1 MSEILKDL
9 NDEQKKAVTCT
20 EGPVLIVAGAG
31 SGKTRVLTS
40 RIAYLIERGIAPECI
55 LALTFTKKAAGEM
68 KERIAL
74 MTGERK
80 ARRIWMGTFHS
91 VFIRFLREY
100 AGILGFP
107 ATFTIYDTADS
118 VSAVKT
124 CIRQLGLD
132 DKLYKPKEV
141 LSRISKAKNDLVTP
155 TPYMN
160 GAGGYREDDGK
171 HKKPEIYRIYA
182 LYCQMC
188 RQAGVMDFDDILLYL
203 NILLKQSPE
212 ALQTISARFSHIL
225 VDEYQDTNIPVHLR
239 IPRRPDSEYPELSER
254 FSCGPDIPAGAQ
266 LPQHPDNR
274 ECGQFP
280 HCPQRGPPSQTVRFH
295 GGEG

>member
-1 MSEILKDL
+1 MSEILSEL
-9 NDEQKKAVTCT
+9 NEEQQRAVTCT

-40 RIAYLIERGIAPECI
+40 RIAYLIEKGVPPERI

-74 MTGERK
+74 MVGERQ
-80 ARRIWMGTFHS
+80 ARRLWMGTFHS

-100 AGILGFP
+100 ASLIGFP

-124 CIRQLGLD
+124 VIKQLELD

-141 LSRISKAKNDLVTP
+141 LSQISRAKNDLVTP

-160 GAGGYREDDGK
+160 GAGGFREDDARK
-171 HKKPEIYRIYA
+171 RA
-182 LYCQMC
+182 
-188 RQAGVMDFDDILLYL
+188 
-203 NILLKQSPE
+203 KQCSLVKRMIDEYYPE
-212 ALQTISARFSHIL
+212 AVWSPKGSLI
-225 VDEYQDTNIPVHLR
+225 
-239 IPRRPDSEYPELSER
+239 
-254 FSCGPDIPAGAQ
+254 
-266 LPQHPDNR
+266 
-274 ECGQFP
+274 
-280 HCPQRGPPSQTVRFH
+280 
-295 GGEG
+295 